1 MSAATEKHA
10 QVALT
15 LVNGI
20 GDVLIRNL
28 ISYAGS
34 AQKAFVLPPAKLLK
48 IPNIGVV
55 LANNLHNKFIWAEA
69 DKIIAQT
76 EKDGVQILFY
86 TDKNYPDRL
95 KRNYDAP
102 ALMYYKGNADLNVTK
117 TVAIVG
123 TRQATEYG
131 KMISAEIVEGLQLHN
146 ALIVS
151 GLAYGID
158 IAAHKA
164 ALKNDLPT
172 IGVMASGLDI
182 IYPNQHEKTAQAML
196 EKGGLLTESPFG
208 TGPDAPRFVAR
219 NRIIAG
225 MCDVTIVVESAKRGG
240 GLISAEYAN
249 NYHREVFAVP
259 GDVRNKFSEGCNNL
273 IRQNKAQIFTN
284 VQDLIDTMNWDLSG
298 KTPEKVPAQLFDDT
312 QFSDEEAQILAL
324 LRRNEAMQID
334 EIAWQSQMSMGNLAS
349 LLLSLE
355 FQGIVKSLPGKK
367 YGLVYVRE

>member
-10 QVALT
+10 QIALT

-34 AQKAFVLPPAKLLK
+34 AQKAFTLPPAKLLK

-55 LANNLHNKFIWAEA
+55 LANNLHNKTIWTEAE
-69 DKIIAQT
+69 KIIAQA

-102 ALMYYKGNADLNVTK
+102 ALMYYKGNADLNATK
-117 TVAIVG
+117 AVAIVG

-131 KMISAEIVEGLQLHN
+131 KKISAEIVEGLQVHN
-146 ALIVS
+146 ALIIS

-182 IYPNQHEKTAQAML
+182 IYPNQHEKTVQAML

-225 MCDVTIVVESAKRGG
+225 MSDVTIVVESAKRGG

-259 GDVRNKFSEGCNNL
+259 GDIRNKFSEGCNNL
-273 IRQNKAQIFTN
+273 IRQNKAQIYTN

-298 KTPEKVPAQLFDDT
+298 KTPEKIPQQLFDDT

-324 LRRNEAMQID
+324 LRRNETMQID